1 MPDDLSTWLA
11 SLLAFLVAAAIVLVL
26 RPRLERVEAETRSGA
41 ALRALRAPPVGGL
54 AIVLAVV
61 VAALGFQPLDGVY
74 RGILIGLV
82 AAAVVGLL
90 EDTGRLSPPVLFAG
104 QVCAALVPVLYGM
117 TIERFTFPFVGVVT
131 DLPGWVGSPLTVA
144 WVVVLMR
151 LVDFVDGLD
160 GLAAAICALASSV
173 FVALSLG
180 LGYRGPAI
188 MSAIIAG
195 ASVAFLVRNF
205 FPATILLGH
214 VGSLALG
221 YLLGTVAVQGLLKTA
236 AVVGVFFP
244 FAVLAIPALDRS
256 LLVARRVRVRS
267 DPSAADAPRSRR
279 RLAAVLA
286 LWCAIVAASVV
297 ASTTLAFRAHGSWHA
312 GRTALVAALG
322 AVALVA
328 SAYVVGVLETVRR
341 ARARAA
347 AAAAPRTVVV
357 APLAPGQAPTGEE
370 AIAISE
376 AAEYEGV
383 RRRTDV
389 ALRVLDVVL
398 ALVGLLVVAPL
409 LAAVVCVVL
418 VTSGRPVF
426 HAGERV
432 GRRGRVFVMRKVR
445 TLVPDAD
452 ARIGGFYGAELDRRI
467 DAETTRV
474 GRVLRATHLDELP
487 QLWNV
492 LVGDMSVVG
501 PRPLRPRFFEEL
513 CAEIPQYWQRLTVRP
528 GLTGLAQ
535 VRIDRAPGWDEK
547 LAHDLEWIADRS
559 VRLYL
564 WTVVQTVWRVL
575 RAALGLRRRGG
586 AVRAAAAGDPL
597 D

>member
-1 MPDDLSTWLA
+1 MPDDLSAWLA

-26 RPRLERVEAETRSGA
+26 RPRLERAEAASPGA
-41 ALRALRAPPVGGL
+41 VRALRAPPVGGL

-61 VAALGFQPLDGVY
+61 VAALGFLPLDGVY

-90 EDTGRLSPPVLFAG
+90 EDTGRLSPPLLFAG
-104 QVCAALVPVLYGM
+104 QVGAALVPVLYGM

-131 DLPGWVGSPLTVA
+131 DLPGWVGSPLTVL

-160 GLAAAICALASSV
+160 GLAAAVCTLASSV
-173 FVALSLG
+173 FVVLSLG
-180 LGYRGPAI
+180 LGYRGSAI

-195 ASVAFLVRNF
+195 ASLAFLVRNF

-214 VGSLALG
+214 VGSLVLG

-256 LLVARRVRVRS
+256 LLVARRVRVPS
-267 DPSAADAPRSRR
+267 DPTATDAPRSRR

-297 ASTTLAFRAHGSWHA
+297 ASTTIAFRAHGSWHA
-312 GRTALVAALG
+312 GRTVLVAALG
-322 AVALVA
+322 AVALAA

-347 AAAAPRTVVV
+347 AAATPRTVVV
-357 APLAPGQAPTGEE
+357 PLAPGQAPTGEE
-370 AIAISE
+370 AIAIAH
-376 AAEYEGV
+376 AAEYDGV

-389 ALRVLDVVL
+389 ALRALDVVL
-398 ALVGLLVVAPL
+398 ALVGLVVVAPL
-409 LAAVVCVVL
+409 LALVVCLVL

-535 VRIDRAPGWDEK
+535 LRIDRAPGWDEK

-559 VRLYL
+559 VALYL
-564 WTVVQTVWRVL
+564 WTVVQTVGRVL
-575 RAALGLRRRGG
+575 RAALRLRRPGRSLP
-586 AVRAAAAGDPL
+586 AAAAGDPL